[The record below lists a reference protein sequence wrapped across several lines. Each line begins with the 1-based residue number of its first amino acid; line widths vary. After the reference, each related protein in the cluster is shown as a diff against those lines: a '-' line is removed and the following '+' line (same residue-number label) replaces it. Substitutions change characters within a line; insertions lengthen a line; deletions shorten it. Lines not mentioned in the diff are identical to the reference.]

1 MLISFY
7 IKAFFENNPSCLP
20 NIKYGE
26 IVFIINCKTSVNYN
40 KTMKKYISLALTCLI
55 AVSACGQGP
64 KSSTDETGIVKATE
78 SKTIDQ
84 GEKPYVYQNAIK
96 TGAEQTE
103 KYLPLLKGKRVGMV
117 VNPTSIIGKET
128 TVDSLLKVG
137 VKIQKIFGP
146 EHGFRG
152 NASAGVHVNDD
163 VDAKTGIKAVSLY
176 GKHSTPTAEDLADI
190 DIMIFDIQ
198 DVGVRFYTYIN
209 TLQHVMEAC
218 AVNNK
223 EVLILDR
230 PNPNGYLIDG
240 PILDPQF
247 KSGIGIQPIP
257 IAHGLTV
264 GEYAQMLNGEGW
276 LKDKVKCKIN
286 IIKVA
291 NYNHDM
297 EYTLPVKPSPNLNT
311 QQSIMLYPATCL
323 FEGTYLNHG
332 RGTMF
337 PFTVVGAPYLKGK
350 FDFSFTPKSIKGMSE
365 TPLFQ
370 DQVCYGLDLRNYD
383 IAKLRKAKAINLSW
397 IIELY
402 KASPKKADFFNSKL
416 SKEMGTI
423 ERLVGV
429 ADFRQQIIEG
439 KSEAEIRASW
449 QPGLNAYKTM
459 RKKYLLYK

>member
-1 MLISFY
+1 MR
-7 IKAFFENNPSCLP
+7 
-20 NIKYGE
+20 
-26 IVFIINCKTSVNYN
+26 T
-40 KTMKKYISLALTCLI
+40 YISIALSSFICI
-55 AVSACGQGP
+55 SACGQP
-64 KSSTDETGIVKATE
+64 KPLGEDLNPRKSTALIDRDRNSAKAGSIQT
-78 SKTIDQ
+78 
-84 GEKPYVYQNAIK
+84 A
-96 TGAEQTE
+96 AEQTE

-117 VNPTSIIGKET
+117 VNPTSVIGNQT
-128 TVDSLLKVG
+128 VVDSLLKRG
-137 VKIQKIFGP
+137 VKIEKIFGP

-152 NASAGVHVNDD
+152 NASAGISVDD
-163 VDAKTGIKAVSLY
+163 AVDAKTGIKAISLY

-190 DIMIFDIQ
+190 DIIVFDIQ

-240 PILDPQF
+240 PILDPKF

-276 LKDKVKCKIN
+276 LKDKIKCKIN

-311 QQSIMLYPATCL
+311 QQAIMLYPTTCL

-337 PFTVVGAPYLKGK
+337 PFTIVGAPALKGK
-350 FDFSFTPKSIKGMSE
+350 YSFSFTPKSIKGMAE

-370 DQVCYGLDLRNYD
+370 DQVCYGLDLRTVD
-383 IAKLRKAKAINLSW
+383 IEKVRKSKTIQLQW

-402 KASPKKADFFNSKL
+402 KNSPNKADFFNSKL

-429 ADFRQQIIEG
+429 ADFRQQIIDG
-439 KSEAEIRASW
+439 KSEKEIRASW
-449 QPGLNAYKTM
+449 EQGLSAYKTM
-459 RKKYLLYK
+459 RKKYLLYN